1 MLEKE
6 LLLISGAQMA
16 QLRINYSPFSPL
28 MTCQIVDKNNANKV
42 IIELSGDY
50 RSLTVEVPLGTHFD
64 VTNITPSSAFARVAP
79 ITGVEMIGYKDGVVI
94 DALAEINL
102 NVYDDD

>member
-1 MLEKE
+1 MLGKE
-6 LLLISGAQMA
+6 LLVISALKTA

-28 MTCQIVDKNNANKV
+28 MACQIVDKNNANKV

-79 ITGVEMIGYKDGVVI
+79 ITGVEVFGYTDGVVI
-94 DALAEINL
+94 DVLAEINL
-102 NVYDDD
+102 NVYDD